1 MQMNL
6 KRPLVF
12 LRIPSTTQEILSIRP
27 QNIEYLEDGFFLDE
41 RFTTVTH
48 RVGSQVHTMRT
59 NLTSGE
65 IEEGMNAL
73 QQQRDEYNDQ
83 YFNTIFTGDDE

>member
-1 MQMNL
+1 MNL

-65 IEEGMNAL
+65 IEEGMSSL
-73 QQQRDEYNDQ
+73 LEQQAAYENE
-83 YFNTIFTGDDE
+83 YFNLNFLGDSE